1 MAAPRTQ
8 RQKQVLDY
16 IIRFLE
22 RRGYTPSYAQIA
34 HHLGVKSRATVHK
47 HIKALVRLKL
57 ISIRDENGLFR
68 ISVMAESEPE
78 AAPATAAAALPFP
91 ELLCEVRYEGRIAAG
106 LPIEVVEDHLTIAMP
121 RFMLGKLRPEKAFAL
136 RIVGDSMIDD
146 HICDGDIALIE
157 QRAEAR
163 DGEIVVALI
172 DETHATI
179 KRLFRRG
186 SEIELRPAN
195 SDHNSLRIHAS
206 QVRIQGVFRG
216 LIRSSN

>member
-68 ISVMAESEPE
+68 INLIAESEPE
-78 AAPATAAAALPFP
+78 AAVSSPALPFP

-106 LPIEVVEDHLTIAMP
+106 LPIEVVEDKLTIAMP
-121 RFMLGKLRPEKAFAL
+121 RFMLGNLRPEKAFAL
-136 RIVGDSMIDD
+136 KIVGDSMIDD

-157 QRAEAR
+157 QRAEAH

-172 DETHATI
+172 DETHATL
-179 KRLFRRG
+179 KRLFRHG
-186 SEIELRPAN
+186 AEIELRPAN
-195 SDHNSLRIHAS
+195 SDHASLRIPAA

-216 LIRSSN
+216 LIRSSH

>member
-57 ISIRDENGLFR
+57 ISIRDENELFR
-68 ISVMAESEPE
+68 ITVMAEPE
-78 AAPATAAAALPFP
+78 AAPAAAPPLQFP

-172 DETHATI
+172 DETHATL
-179 KRLFRRG
+179 KRLFRHG
-186 SEIELRPAN
+186 AEIELRPAN
-195 SDHNSLRIHAS
+195 PDHESLRIPAA
-206 QVRIQGVFRG
+206 QVRIQGIFRG